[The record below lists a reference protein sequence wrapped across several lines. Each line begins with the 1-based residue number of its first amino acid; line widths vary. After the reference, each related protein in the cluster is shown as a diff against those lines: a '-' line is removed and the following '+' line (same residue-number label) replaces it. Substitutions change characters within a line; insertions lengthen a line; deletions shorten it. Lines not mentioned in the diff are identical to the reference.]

1 MSSLSRISTTSTG
14 SETRS
19 HELDEQMTGVARSG
33 HTASGYA
40 TLGYLGPA
48 GTFAEEAS
56 VRFDPTAELLP
67 CPSIPAVAKAVE
79 AGLANA
85 GVVPVENSL
94 EGAVT
99 FTADLLIHDSDLS
112 IHDELVLSIHHNLLA
127 SPGTS
132 LGDISVVYSHP
143 QALAQ
148 CAKYLHERLPDAKLV
163 ASLSTSGAVESLAT
177 RPGAAAVGTLRAA
190 ELYGAN
196 VLDRAIEDNPNN
208 ETRFVVLAAEDH
220 EPTGDD
226 KTSLAFT
233 FDQDA
238 PGLLHTVL
246 AHVMDEGI
254 NMAKIESRPN
264 KLELG
269 RYYFLLDLDG
279 HRLDT
284 HLSRALDRI

>member
-1 MSSLSRISTTSTG
+1 M
-14 SETRS
+14 
-19 HELDEQMTGVARSG
+19 A
-33 HTASGYA
+33 
-40 TLGYLGPA
+40 A
-48 GTFAEEAS
+48 GRA
-56 VRFDPTAELLP
+56 D
-67 CPSIPAVAKAVE
+67 
-79 AGLANA
+79 A
-85 GVVPVENSL
+85 GVVPIENSL

-112 IHDELVLSIHHNLLA
+112 IHDEVVLAIHHNLIA
-127 SPGTS
+127 APGTS
-132 LGDISVVYSHP
+132 LEDISVVYSHP

-148 CAKYLHERLPDAKLV
+148 CAKYLHGRLPNAKLV
-163 ASLSTSGAVESLAT
+163 ASLSTSGAVESLT
-177 RPGAAAVGTLRAA
+177 SRPNAGSGAGPVPEAGAGAAAVGTVRAA
-190 ELYGAN
+190 QIYGAN
-196 VLDRAIEDNPNN
+196 ILEQSIEDNPNN

-246 AHVMDEGI
+246 AHVLDEGI

-279 HRLDT
+279 HRLDA
-284 HLSRALDRI
+284 HLIRALDKIRETVTTLKVFGSYPRYKAK

>member
-1 MSSLSRISTTSTG
+1 
-14 SETRS
+14 
-19 HELDEQMTGVARSG
+19 MTDVARSG
-33 HTASGYA
+33 SIESGYA

-48 GTFAEEAS
+48 GTFAEEAA
-56 VRFDPTAELLP
+56 VELDPAAKLLP
-67 CPSIPAVAKAVE
+67 YPSIPAVAKAVE
-79 AGLANA
+79 AGLADA
-85 GVVPVENSL
+85 GVVPIENSL

-112 IHDELVLSIHHNLLA
+112 IHDELVLSIHHNLIA
-127 SPGTS
+127 APGTS
-132 LGDISVVYSHP
+132 LADINVVYSHP

-148 CAKYLHERLPDAKLV
+148 CAKYLHRRLPAAKLI

-177 RPGAAAVGTLRAA
+177 HPEPGTAAVGTLRAA
-190 ELYGAN
+190 QIYGASI
-196 VLDRAIEDNPNN
+196 LERAIEDNPNN

-220 EPTGDD
+220 KPTGDD

-246 AHVMDEGI
+246 AHVLDEGI

-279 HRLDT
+279 HRLDARVG
-284 HLSRALDRI
+284 RALDKIRETVTTLKVFGSYPRYKSK

>member
-1 MSSLSRISTTSTG
+1 LRPW
-14 SETRS
+14 
-19 HELDEQMTGVARSG
+19 D
-33 HTASGYA
+33 
-40 TLGYLGPA
+40 LGPS

-56 VRFDPTAELLP
+56 FKFDPTAELLP
-67 CPSIPAVAKAVE
+67 YPSIPAVAEAVE
-79 AGLANA
+79 AGLVEA

-132 LGDISVVYSHP
+132 IGDIRVVYSHP

-163 ASLSTSGAVESLAT
+163 ASFSTSGAVESLAT
-177 RPGAAAVGTLRAA
+177 HPEPGPGAGAAAIGTLRAA
-190 ELYGAN
+190 EIYGAN
-196 VLDRAIEDNPNN
+196 VLERAIEDSPNN
-208 ETRFVVLAAEDH
+208 ETRFVVLTTEDH

-246 AHVMDEGI
+246 AHVLDEGI

-279 HRLDT
+279 HRLDAN
-284 HLSRALDRI
+284 LSRALYKIQETVTTLKVFGSYPRYRAE